1 MRTVELGVFSEDLWI
16 ARNDR
21 QARLIY
27 ENIMVAA
34 NIGGIGK

>member
-1 MRTVELGVFSEDLWI
+1 MRRIEMGVFSEDLWI

-27 ENIMVAA
+27 ENIVQARRL
-34 NIGGIGK
+34 GG